1 MEDSVIAAPRL
12 ATACEVFALCG
23 INKPEGLDSDE
34 CEALLE
40 IAQDLRH
47 EISKIE
53 KLWQALDKGTRSND
67 QIALVGG
74 KAVRP

>member
-1 MEDSVIAAPRL
+1 VKSLVLEMEDSVIAAPRL

-47 EISKIE
+47 EISKI
-53 KLWQALDKGTRSND
+53 ALDKGTRSND

-74 KAVRP
+74 